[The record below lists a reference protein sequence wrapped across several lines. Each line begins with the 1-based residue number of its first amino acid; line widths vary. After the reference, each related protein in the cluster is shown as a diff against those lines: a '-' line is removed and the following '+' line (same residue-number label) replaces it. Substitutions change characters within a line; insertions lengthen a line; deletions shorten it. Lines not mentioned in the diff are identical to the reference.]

1 MSMLSSVAERLYWMS
16 RYLERTQD
24 TARLIQAYN
33 HLIMDIPKGAEPPWD
48 IMIDILDAQP
58 LFRARFK
65 AGTEQNVLKFLIADE
80 KASSGIPFAVKAA
93 RENVRTTRDVLPEEA
108 WELVNELH
116 LFVEAHAGNA
126 SGRRNR
132 HDFLS
137 AVISRCQMINGLLGA
152 SLPRDHAYGFIKLGR
167 LVECADMTT
176 RIMDVGAGDIMERAG
191 RFGAI
196 DPLLWGTLLQ
206 ALSAAAAY
214 RREVGPII
222 EKDAAL
228 NFIFLSSTFPRSIK
242 YFVRETRKELMR
254 LNNHDLTIRAVER
267 LRRRL
272 TRLDAEHFTSGEL
285 HDYIDDFQLQLTS
298 LDSAIQATWFSW
310 ESS

>member
-1 MSMLSSVAERLYWMS
+1 
-16 RYLERTQD
+16 
-24 TARLIQAYN
+24 
-33 HLIMDIPKGAEPPWD
+33 
-48 IMIDILDAQP
+48 
-58 LFRARFK
+58 
-65 AGTEQNVLKFLIADE
+65 
-80 KASSGIPFAVKAA
+80 
-93 RENVRTTRDVLPEEA
+93 
-108 WELVNELH
+108 
-116 LFVEAHAGNA
+116 
-126 SGRRNR
+126 
-132 HDFLS
+132 
-137 AVISRCQMINGLLGA
+137 MINGLLGA

-196 DPLLWGTLLQ
+196 DPLLWGALLQ

-228 NFIFLSSTFPRSIK
+228 NFIFLSSTFPRSMK

-254 LNNHDLTIRAVER
+254 LKNHDLTIRAVER

-272 TRLDAEHFTSGEL
+272 TRLDAEHFTTGEL

-298 LDSAIQATWFSW
+298 LDAAIQATWFSW
-310 ESS
+310 ENA

>member
-65 AGTEQNVLKFLIADE
+65 AGSEQNVLKFLIADD
-80 KASSGIPFAVKAA
+80 KASCGIPFAVKAA

-116 LFVEAHAGNA
+116 LFVEAHARNA

-137 AVISRCQMINGLLGA
+137 EVISRCQMINGLLGA

-196 DPLLWGTLLQ
+196 DPLLWGALLQ

-272 TRLDAEHFTSGEL
+272 TRLDAEHFMSGEL
-285 HDYIDDFQLQLTS
+285 HDYIEDFQLQLTS
-298 LDSAIQATWFSW
+298 LDAAIQATWFSW
-310 ESS
+310 ENT